1 MVVRYYVVEGGI
13 RVYYEPELDG
23 GGTTFGQMYVPILRR
38 LGLGGSCYEP
48 FSGPAF
54 IGFSLLGAGVCDELV
69 VSDVNPKAIDYVK
82 LTVKLNGLD
91 DRVRYY
97 TSSLL
102 EDIPRDLKF
111 DLVIA
116 NPPHFKDRSFCRK
129 YGCSDIAILKTLD
142 RGFKMHRDFYHGI
155 AGYLKPNGN
164 VVLVENSEGSS
175 PEDFIPMI
183 TESGLRYKGTI
194 KPSSEDAVYAL
205 KVLVKNWAIEYT
217 DDVSNG
223 GFYRLIKRLVFIRSP
238 NTILKHAP
246 IPLIR
251 RFVREMQK
259 FYFIWSGV

>member
-1 MVVRYYVVEGGI
+1 MAVRYYVVEGGI

-23 GGTTFGQMYVPILRR
+23 GGTSFGQMYVPILRR

-48 FSGPAF
+48 FSEPAF
-54 IGFSLLGAGVCDELV
+54 IGFSLLGAGVCNELV
-69 VSDVNPKAIDYVK
+69 VSDVNPNAIDYVK
-82 LTVKLNGLD
+82 LTVKLNDLD
-91 DRVRYY
+91 DRVKYY
-97 TSSLL
+97 TSNLL
-102 EDIPRDLKF
+102 EGIPRDLKF

-116 NPPHFKDRSFCRK
+116 NPPHFKDLSFCRK

-142 RGFKMHRDFYHGI
+142 REFKMHRDFYHGI

-194 KPSSEDAVYAL
+194 IPSSEDAIYAL
-205 KVLVKNWAIEYT
+205 KVRVKNWAIEYL

-223 GFYRLIKRLVFIRSP
+223 GFYRLIKQLIFLRSP
-238 NTILKHAP
+238 NTILKHTP
-246 IPLIR
+246 IPSIR
-251 RFVREMQK
+251 RFVKEMQK

>member
-1 MVVRYYVVEGGI
+1 MNRF
-13 RVYYEPELDG
+13 PD
-23 GGTTFGQMYVPILRR
+23 
-38 LGLGGSCYEP
+38 
-48 FSGPAF
+48 PAF
-54 IGFSLLGAGVCDELV
+54 MGFSLLGAGICDELV

-82 LTVKLNGLD
+82 LTVKLNDLG

-97 TSSLL
+97 TSNLL
-102 EDIPRDLKF
+102 EGIPRDLKF

-116 NPPHFKDRSFCRK
+116 NPPHFKEISFCRK
-129 YGCSDIAILKTLD
+129 YGCDDITVLKTLD
-142 RGFKMHRDFYHGI
+142 REFKMHRDFYHGI
-155 AGYLKPNGN
+155 AGYLKPNGS

-175 PEDFIPMI
+175 PEDFMPMI

-205 KVLVKNWAIEYT
+205 KVLVKNWTIENLE
-217 DDVSNG
+217 DVSNG
-223 GFYRLIKRLVFIRSP
+223 GFYRLIKRLVFLRSP

-251 RFVREMQK
+251 RFVREMRK

>member
-13 RVYYEPELDG
+13 RVYYERELDG

-54 IGFSLLGAGVCDELV
+54 IGFSLLGAGICDELV

-82 LTVKLNGLD
+82 LTVKLNNLG
-91 DRVRYY
+91 DRVKYY
-97 TSSLL
+97 TSNLL
-102 EDIPRDLKF
+102 EGIPRDLKF

-116 NPPHFKDRSFCRK
+116 NPPHFKDLSFCK
-129 YGCSDIAILKTLD
+129 NGCDDILILKALD

-155 AGYLKPNGN
+155 AGYLKPKGN
-164 VVLVENSEGSS
+164 VVLVENSDGSS

-194 KPSSEDAVYAL
+194 KPSSDDAIYAL
-205 KVLVKNWAIEYT
+205 KVFAKNYANAYLDNVTI
-217 DDVSNG
+217 G
-223 GFYRLIKRLVFIRSP
+223 GFYRLIGSLIFLRSP
-238 NTILKHAP
+238 NTILKHTP
-246 IPLIR
+246 IPSIR
-251 RFVREMQK
+251 RFVKNMQK